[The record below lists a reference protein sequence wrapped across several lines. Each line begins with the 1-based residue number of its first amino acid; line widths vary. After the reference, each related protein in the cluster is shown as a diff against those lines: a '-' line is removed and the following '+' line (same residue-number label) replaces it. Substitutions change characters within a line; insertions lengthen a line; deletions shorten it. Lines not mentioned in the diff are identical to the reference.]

1 MFTTPHP
8 EGYPQFGDTGVNLTK
23 HSNLGVAK
31 DTRMARNKEAATSSR
46 WQSRNARGQ
55 KPCQSAESLCGLIEG
70 TAPLLLCPHHP
81 GQITAALLL
90 LSMTVPN
97 ADPFYEILLQRQES
111 FMGNRV
117 SRPLILMTVPSGC
130 QNFYLPHNYL
140 QRPDR
145 CGKQTKNTMADAR
158 FKTEFLQTH
167 NELRAKHGMLA
178 LTMSDALCNSAQA
191 WADHL
196 ESINKNSSM
205 MTLQPGFQP
214 CLQHSDTKNGENLYF
229 SSSSAPIKLTGKEAV
244 ENWYSEIKDYDF
256 SNPGFGSNTGHFTQV
271 VWKSSTE
278 VGVGIAMV
286 GNAVFVVGQYSP
298 AGNISNEGYFEK
310 NVLPAA

>member
-1 MFTTPHP
+1 
-8 EGYPQFGDTGVNLTK
+8 
-23 HSNLGVAK
+23 
-31 DTRMARNKEAATSSR
+31 
-46 WQSRNARGQ
+46 
-55 KPCQSAESLCGLIEG
+55 
-70 TAPLLLCPHHP
+70 
-81 GQITAALLL
+81 
-90 LSMTVPN
+90 
-97 ADPFYEILLQRQES
+97 
-111 FMGNRV
+111 
-117 SRPLILMTVPSGC
+117 
-130 QNFYLPHNYL
+130 
-140 QRPDR
+140 
-145 CGKQTKNTMADAR
+145 MADAR

-167 NELRAKHGMLA
+167 NELRAKHGVPA
-178 LTMSDALCNSAQA
+178 LTMSDALCNSTQA

-196 ESINKNSSM
+196 ESK
-205 MTLQPGFQP
+205 P

-310 NVLPAA
+310 NVLPA